1 MTNKDILWGDF
12 ETLSYCNLTEK
23 GLQHYVEDMTTE
35 VMCYGY
41 AFNEEEPQC
50 WYPEDGQPFPQRIID
65 HINDGGQTYHHN
77 AQFDLQIWNYV
88 LAADHPEV
96 PALPLSQVRCSMA
109 RAMAH
114 GLPASL
120 ALLCRATDLPI
131 QKQAEGQ
138 RLVFQ
143 YCCRGR
149 QPWVNDDK
157 QLMTDYCNMDV
168 ATMRMACSVMRELS
182 DDEWDEYR
190 NNHRINEFG
199 IPVDVPFATAAL
211 SYATEVKKDVDAQ
224 IYELT
229 DGQVKSAR
237 QRSTRDEWIFPR
249 ITEKQKELLVVHN
262 GDKQT
267 YSFDDE
273 HRTNLLAS
281 ADLDPDVEDLL
292 ELINDAGGSSTSKY
306 KAMVNQSVD
315 GRVNYSLVWHGA
327 ATGRWTSKGLQV
339 HNMIRKAFEEPESL
353 IQDILED
360 YEVPTPA
367 KTLSR
372 LLRASITAPTGVTF
386 GDWSA
391 IEGRIC
397 PWLSDEPKA
406 QDVLDVFRRNE
417 DIYIHTADG
426 MGLDDRQAGKV
437 AALSMQFAGG
447 AGALMRMAKNYG
459 VIYTEEE
466 AEELKV
472 LWREA
477 NGWCV
482 RFWNGLKKAALD
494 AFHDVAT
501 EHKCGKLTFYYDG
514 GDWLWMKRPSGRY
527 HGYFQPKR
535 ELVDYP
541 WGEQGY
547 ELTVLAGS
555 SLPKAGAK
563 WPRRTLTAGVLIEN
577 ATQGAAADLMR
588 DCVMAAKDLPVILH
602 CHDELVVEG
611 DYVKE
616 VQALMDFCPDW
627 AEGLPLK
634 TEVKHKSRYGK

>member
-1 MTNKDILWGDF
+1 MKNEILWGDF

-23 GLQHYVEDMTTE
+23 GLQHYVEDTTTE
-35 VMCYGY
+35 VLCYSY
-41 AFNEEEPQC
+41 AFNDEEPQC

-88 LAADHPEV
+88 LAADFPEA
-96 PALPLSQVRCSMA
+96 PALPLSQVRCSMT

-120 ALLCRATDLPI
+120 ALLCRAIGLPI
-131 QKQAEGQ
+131 QKQTEGQ
-138 RLVFQ
+138 RLIYQ

-149 QPWVNDDK
+149 QPWVAGDK
-157 QLMTDYCNMDV
+157 QLMTEYCNTDV
-168 ATMRMACSVMRELS
+168 ETMRMACSVLRELS
-182 DDEWDEYR
+182 DDEWGEYH

-211 SYATEVKKDVDAQ
+211 GYAVEVKADVDAQ
-224 IYELT
+224 ICELT
-229 DGQVKSAR
+229 AGEVKSAR
-237 QRSTRDEWIFPR
+237 QRSTRDAWVFPR
-249 ITEKQKELLVVHN
+249 ITEEQKELLAVQK
-262 GDKQT
+262 GDKVT
-267 YSFDDE
+267 YSFDEE
-273 HRTNLLAS
+273 HRNNLLA
-281 ADLDPDVEDLL
+281 AVDLDPDVADLL
-292 ELINDAGGSSTSKY
+292 ELINDAGGSSTTKY
-306 KAMVNQSVD
+306 KAMVNQNVD

-339 HNMIRKAFEEPESL
+339 HNMVRKAFDEPESL
-353 IQDILED
+353 IQDILEG

-372 LLRASITAPTGVTF
+372 LLRASITAGSLGVTF

-391 IEGRIC
+391 IEGRVA
-397 PWLSDEPKA
+397 PWLSEEPEA
-406 QDVLDVFRRNE
+406 QDVLDVFRRDE
-417 DIYIHTADG
+417 DIYIHTATG

-437 AALSMQFAGG
+437 ASLSMQFAGG

-459 VIYTEEE
+459 VAYTEDE

-477 NGWCV
+477 NPWAV
-482 RFWNGLKKAALD
+482 RFWTGLKTAAVS
-494 AFHDVAT
+494 ACFSPGESFT
-501 EHKCGKLTFYYDG
+501 CGKLTFYYDG
-514 GDWLWMKRPSGRY
+514 GDWLWMRRPSGNY
-527 HGYFQPKR
+527 HAYFQPKI

-547 ELTVLAGS
+547 EPTVLAGS

-563 WPRRTLTAGVLIEN
+563 WPRRTLTPGILIEN

-588 DCVMAAKDLPVILH
+588 DCVMQAKDLPVILH

-611 DYVKE
+611 DYVNE
-616 VQALMDFCPDW
+616 VQTLMDSCPDW
-627 AEGLPLK
+627 AAGLPLK
-634 TEVKHKSRYGK
+634 TEVKFARRYGK

>member
-1 MTNKDILWGDF
+1 
-12 ETLSYCNLTEK
+12 
-23 GLQHYVEDMTTE
+23 
-35 VMCYGY
+35 
-41 AFNEEEPQC
+41 
-50 WYPEDGQPFPQRIID
+50 
-65 HINDGGQTYHHN
+65 
-77 AQFDLQIWNYV
+77 
-88 LAADHPEV
+88 
-96 PALPLSQVRCSMA
+96 
-109 RAMAH
+109 
-114 GLPASL
+114 
-120 ALLCRATDLPI
+120 
-131 QKQAEGQ
+131 
-138 RLVFQ
+138 
-143 YCCRGR
+143 
-149 QPWVNDDK
+149 
-157 QLMTDYCNMDV
+157 
-168 ATMRMACSVMRELS
+168 
-182 DDEWDEYR
+182 
-190 NNHRINEFG
+190 
-199 IPVDVPFATAAL
+199 
-211 SYATEVKKDVDAQ
+211 
-224 IYELT
+224 
-229 DGQVKSAR
+229 
-237 QRSTRDEWIFPR
+237 
-249 ITEKQKELLVVHN
+249 
-262 GDKQT
+262 
-267 YSFDDE
+267 
-273 HRTNLLAS
+273 
-281 ADLDPDVEDLL
+281 
-292 ELINDAGGSSTSKY
+292 
-306 KAMVNQSVD
+306 MVNQNVD

-472 LWREA
+472 LWRES
-477 NGWCV
+477 NQWCV
-482 RFWNGLKKAALD
+482 RFWNGLKKAALN
-494 AFHDVAT
+494 AFHDAGT
-501 EHKCGKLTFYYDG
+501 EYECGKLTFYYDG

-527 HGYFQPKR
+527 HAYFQPKI

-541 WGEQGY
+541 WNEQGY

-588 DCVMAAKDLPVILH
+588 DCVMQAKDLPVILH